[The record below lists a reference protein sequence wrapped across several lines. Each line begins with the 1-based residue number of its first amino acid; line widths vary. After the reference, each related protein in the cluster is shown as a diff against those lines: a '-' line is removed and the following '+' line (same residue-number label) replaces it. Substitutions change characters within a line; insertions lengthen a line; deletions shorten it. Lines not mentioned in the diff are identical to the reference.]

1 MAQKVVVDFELKYKE
16 AVKNLDEFQKEYAKL
31 EKEVVK
37 ANEETAKSIKAV
49 EKASEESAKG
59 IKKVG
64 LTIGN
69 LAKASGIVFLL
80 KQAFEFV
87 SGAIR
92 ENQEVIDGLN
102 LVFETAQIVFNQ
114 VLGAITDIYKA
125 VTQTTD
131 NFDALGKVLNGVLT
145 LSLTPIKFSF
155 YAIKLGIQ
163 EAMLAWEDSF
173 FGGKDADKIKQLN
186 KDILETKTNIVGVAE
201 DAKNAGED
209 IVNNFSEAVGEVGA
223 IGDTIVKEFSEVS
236 VKTASEIAKSNLALK
251 KSAEIAV
258 AQSRIVLEQK
268 DREAEKLRQV
278 RDEERN
284 SIADRIKANNELNK
298 VLDEQEKEMLKNAD
312 TVLAAAQAQFELTG
326 KNEDYVRV
334 LEAQA
339 EKEGVLAQIE
349 GFRSEQKSNDL
360 ALNKELLELNNSQ
373 LESDANLLIE
383 KKRFNAETIE
393 DNLLRLQAQQ
403 EIDLKEKDLQEK
415 RLQAIVDE
423 ATAGTQAKVDA
434 QIALDEFMEQSRQQ
448 EIERDREIAEEEMR
462 LAEQKIAMQ
471 HKVLDDLMTI
481 GGSGIFCLL
490 APFIAFKA
498 PLIADTIHK
507 VLDDLMTIG
516 GEQTKFGQAMLIA
529 KQLLMAKEMI
539 MEMKATLFSAK
550 QSATKATIKA
560 AESGVDVAAGGAKT
574 ASVGFPQ
581 NIPLIIGYAAQAVG
595 IVSAIKGALK
605 AMKGASK
612 QNIPEPPMQTP
623 TAGGGSASL
632 PPAFNIVVAS
642 DVSTAQEMDRNII
655 EGASIG

>member
-1 MAQKVVVDFELKYKE
+1 MAQKVVVDFELKYEE

-49 EKASEESAKG
+49 EKASADSAKG

-80 KQAFEFV
+80 QQAFKFV

-92 ENQEVIDGLN
+92 ENQEVMDALN

-114 VLGAITDIYKA
+114 VLGAITDIYKS

-131 NFDALGKVLNGVLT
+131 NFDALGKVLSGILT
-145 LSLTPIKFSF
+145 LAINPLKFSF

-163 EAMLAWEDSF
+163 EAMLAWENSF
-173 FGGKDADKIKQLN
+173 FGGKDAATIEKLN
-186 KDILETKTNIVGVAE
+186 ADILETKTNIVEVAQE
-201 DAKNAGED
+201 FKDAGTD
-209 IVNNFSEAVGEVGA
+209 IIDNFGEAVSEVGA

-236 VKTASEIAKSNLALK
+236 VTAATEVAKSNLALK
-251 KSAEIAV
+251 KSAEIAI

-268 DREAEKLRQV
+268 DREAEKLRQI

-284 SIADRIKANNELNK
+284 SIADRIKANNDLNK

-349 GFRSEQKSNDL
+349 GFRSEQKANDL
-360 ALNKELLELNNSQ
+360 ALNKELLELSNSQ

-393 DNLLRLQAQQ
+393 DNLARLQAQKL
-403 EIDLKEKDLQEK
+403 IDEEEKVLQEA

-423 ATAGTQAKVDA
+423 ATTGTQAKVDA

-448 EIERDREIAEEEMR
+448 NLTRDKEISDANIEIAEKEKEAKQAA
-462 LAEQKIAMQ
+462 LNGYAGA
-471 HKVLDDLMTI
+471 LSSLSNTI
-481 GGSGIFCLL
+481 GQETAAGKGL
-490 APFIAFKA
+490 AIASS
-498 PLIADTIHK
+498 LISTYAAIT
-507 VLDDLMTIG
+507 
-516 GEQTKFGQAMLIA
+516 
-529 KQLLMAKEMI
+529 
-539 MEMKATLFSAK
+539 ATLENTAK
-550 QSATKATIKA
+550 TP
-560 AESGVDVAAGGAKT
+560 AGGIP
-574 ASVGFPQ
+574 GFA
-581 NIPLIIGYAAQAVG
+581 IAQAVATG
-595 IVSAIKGALK
+595 VAGFAAVKKI
-605 AMKGASK
+605 ASVK
-612 QNIPEPPMQTP
+612 VPGGR
-623 TAGGGSASL
+623 GGGSSVPSGGVGGTATTESA
-632 PPAFNIVVAS
+632 PPAFNIVGASETNQLADAIGGQTQQPVKAFVVSS
-642 DVSTAQEMDRNII
+642 DVSTAQELDRNII